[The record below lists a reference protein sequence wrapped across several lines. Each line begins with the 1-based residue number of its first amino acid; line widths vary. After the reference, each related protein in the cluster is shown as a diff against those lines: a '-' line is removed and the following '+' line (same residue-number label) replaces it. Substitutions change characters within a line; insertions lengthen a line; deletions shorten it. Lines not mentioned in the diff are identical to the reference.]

1 MNMVSEFGK
10 MEKDGG
16 GGEGMMGD
24 MLRGMGGGLGAPKK
38 KFRKA

>member
-10 MEKDGG
+10 MEKGEGGMDGG
-16 GGEGMMGD
+16 GMMD
-24 MLRGMGGGLGAPKK
+24 MLKGMGAPPGGKK